1 MRIALF
7 VSSGQAPE
15 AGGGYIFES
24 QLIDAISQSS
34 HESRHTFIYYNNK
47 GVSFTNPPTS
57 QSEPIDSEIFWVEKI
72 KTAWLDAV
80 KTALVK
86 LGLQMVLSVVKPWWQ
101 KKYLL
106 KSLKKNQIDVILSLV
121 PANCPTFEYPY
132 IIPVWDLQH
141 RLQPYFPEISLS
153 GQWESR
159 EEYYAKVLR
168 RATLIITGTEV
179 GKAEIE
185 SFYQVPK
192 DRIKVIPFFTP
203 QFISNPALTNNV
215 LTKYSIPGQYLFY
228 PAQFWPHKNHVGLL
242 LAVKC
247 LKENH
252 NLEFPLVLVGSD
264 QGNESYIKEVVKEL
278 DLSNQVHFLG
288 FVPQCDMPDLYQ
300 NAFAL
305 SFTSFFGPDNLPPL
319 EAMSLGCPVVAAAVS
334 GAKEQFGDAAL
345 LVDPKQPAE
354 IAKAI
359 KSLFEDVGLRQK
371 LIDSGLI
378 RANQWKANDYAKEIM
393 IAIDDLEAIRRTW
406 Q

>member
-7 VSSGQAPE
+7 VSSDQVPE
-15 AGGGYIFES
+15 VGGGYTFES
-24 QLIDAISQSS
+24 QLIDAISKSS
-34 HESRHTFIYYNNK
+34 HQSKHTFICYNNK
-47 GVSFTNPPTS
+47 GVSFASPPTS
-57 QSEPIDSEIFWVEKI
+57 QSEPIVSNIFWGDKI
-72 KTAWLDAV
+72 KIALLDAMKAV
-80 KTALVK
+80 LVNI
-86 LGLQMVLSVVKPWWQ
+86 GLRAILSIVKPWWQ
-101 KKYLL
+101 KRYLL

-121 PANCPTFEYPY
+121 PTNCPTFEYPY

-141 RLQPYFPEISLS
+141 RLQPYFPEVSLA

-179 GKAEIE
+179 GKAEIAG
-185 SFYQVPK
+185 FYQVSK

-203 QFISNPALTNNV
+203 QLISNPVSTHDV
-215 LTKYSIPGQYLFY
+215 LTRYNIPGQYLFY

-247 LKENH
+247 LKEQH

-264 QGNESYIKEVVKEL
+264 QGNESYVKEMVQEL

-288 FVPQCDMPDLYQ
+288 FVPQCDMTYLYQ

-334 GAKEQFGDAAL
+334 GAKEQLGDAAL
-345 LVDPKQPAE
+345 LVDPKQPEE
-354 IAKAI
+354 IAGAI
-359 KSLFEDVGLRQK
+359 KSLFEDAGLRQK
-371 LIDSGLI
+371 LIDRGLI
-378 RANQWKANDYAKEIM
+378 RANQWTVNDYVKEIL
-393 IAIDDLEAIRRTW
+393 IAIDDLAAIRRTW
-406 Q
+406 K